1 MNKIITKTV
10 KVALTAGALSVALTG
25 CCLFGSKD
33 CCCGKK
39 DCRTS
44 CCCAAAECC
53 KSECDGAKK
62 NGVNASMT
70 IGVGTDGVRVG
81 GDSNVGN
88 HAASAHA
95 NADAG
100 SSGMTAGA
108 GGGVR

>member
-10 KVALTAGALSVALTG
+10 KVALTAGALSAALTG

-33 CCCGKK
+33 CCRKAG
-39 DCRTS
+39 

-95 NADAG
+95 NAGAG